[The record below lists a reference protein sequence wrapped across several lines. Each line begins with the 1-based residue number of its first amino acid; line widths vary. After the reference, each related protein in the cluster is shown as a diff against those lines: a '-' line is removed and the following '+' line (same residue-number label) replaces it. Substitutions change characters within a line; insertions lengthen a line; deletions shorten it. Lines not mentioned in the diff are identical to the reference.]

1 MKITRRQL
9 AEAVAGSAA
18 VALAAAQTPAPA
30 TRDFNAE
37 SRESHRANS
46 DVLKKFDLPMSIEPA
61 FAFKA

>member
-9 AEAVAGSAA
+9 AGAVAGSAA
-18 VALAAAQTPAPA
+18 VALAAAQTPGPIA
-30 TRDFNAE
+30 RDFSAE

-46 DVLKKFDLPMSIEPA
+46 DVLKKFDLPMPTEPA

>member
-9 AEAVAGSAA
+9 AAAAAGSAV
-18 VALAAAQTPAPA
+18 VALAAAQTPAPPA
-30 TRDFNAE
+30 RDFDAE

-46 DVLKKFDLPMSIEPA
+46 DVLKKFDLPMATEPA